1 MKAKRRIVI
10 VGGGTAGWMAAA
22 ALSAMLPRHGFS
34 IDLVESEQI
43 GIIGVGEATL
53 PHLRHFND
61 TIGIQ
66 EAEFVQATSATMKL
80 GIEFVNW
87 GDIGER
93 YIHPFGTF
101 GHAIQGVKFH
111 QAWRKLNAG
120 AGAGEIGKYSLPVRM
135 CQAGKFDIPG
145 TDYRS
150 ITSSYGYAYQFDA
163 NRYAPFLRQISER
176 RGVVRTAGNVNVVIP
191 DPENGEIRSILLDN
205 GTQLEGDFFI
215 DCTGFRGVLI
225 EQALEAGYEDWSHWL
240 PCDRAIAVPST
251 AIHPTPPYTRATAHA
266 AGWQWRIPLQ
276 HRMGNGHVYA
286 SGFMDEDEAESILRA
301 NIEGELTAEPR
312 PLRFTTGRRKQFW
325 AKNCI
330 SVGLA
335 SGFLEP
341 LESTSIHLTQLA
353 ITNFIELL
361 PVTSDMSR
369 ERDEYNT
376 IMARE
381 FERVRDFLILHYH
394 VTRRRDSEFWNYVRT
409 MEIPASLQ
417 EKIDLFSA
425 RGRVARYQQGLFLEP
440 SWLAVYLGQGLVPG
454 QPDPS
459 AAALDLADL
468 ESRFK
473 ALDQDI
479 TAAVDS
485 MPGHD
490 HRLAEMLETV
500 SHAP

>member
-1 MKAKRRIVI
+1 
-10 VGGGTAGWMAAA
+10 
-22 ALSAMLPRHGFS
+22 
-34 IDLVESEQI
+34 
-43 GIIGVGEATL
+43 
-53 PHLRHFND
+53 
-61 TIGIQ
+61 
-66 EAEFVQATSATMKL
+66 
-80 GIEFVNW
+80 
-87 GDIGER
+87 
-93 YIHPFGTF
+93 
-101 GHAIQGVKFH
+101 
-111 QAWRKLNAG
+111 
-120 AGAGEIGKYSLPVRM
+120 
-135 CQAGKFDIPG
+135 
-145 TDYRS
+145 
-150 ITSSYGYAYQFDA
+150 
-163 NRYAPFLRQISER
+163 
-176 RGVVRTAGNVNVVIP
+176 
-191 DPENGEIRSILLDN
+191 
-205 GTQLEGDFFI
+205 
-215 DCTGFRGVLI
+215 
-225 EQALEAGYEDWSHWL
+225 
-240 PCDRAIAVPST
+240 
-251 AIHPTPPYTRATAHA
+251 HA

-301 NIEGELTAEPR
+301 NIEGELIAEPR

-341 LESTSIHLTQLA
+341 LESTSIHPTQLA

-394 VTRRRDSEFWNYVRT
+394 VTRRQDSEFWNYVRT

-417 EKIDLFSA
+417 EKIDLYSA

-459 AAALDLADL
+459 AAPLDLADL
-468 ESRFK
+468 ASQFK

-479 TAAVDS
+479 TAALAS

-500 SHAP
+500 SHTQ